1 MSDLLPISRQINV
14 CATLLGEAVSH
25 AHGKEVLELVDSIRK
40 QAVQTRDSAEP
51 QVKMILSQL
60 LERID
65 ALPTDQTRLVA
76 NAFSIYLALINA
88 CENGYRTSRLK
99 TTYDHESPD
108 LNGCLV
114 YVLTAH
120 PTEVRSAPS
129 ISLMHRLTLILAQWF
144 SRGPETDALPDE
156 KQELTVLIRLLWSVG
171 IHKASPVTPT
181 DEINHIAQ
189 QFSDDILSE
198 ILSLRRRGADLRF
211 RTWVGGDKDGHPGIN
226 ETVLHDSFRHT
237 RQRFHAFFQH
247 RFLTVKTDLELLGDD
262 VHYILNQVERALKDV
277 SRITVG
283 DGIRMNTLRNVVSE
297 LAKKVTALLGEL
309 PHMLMEMEGLLDM
322 FPGMVLPVELREES
336 EVFLE
341 LQRKK
346 SIGTIGRML
355 RKAEQVSRGGCLFHY
370 VQGLIVSMTRSAGDL
385 EAAVDVVHRTIGKG
399 QIPVIPLFERGQ
411 DLDAAP
417 EVVDT
422 ILTNHLDIL
431 SDKSPTN
438 PKIADMEIMLGYS
451 DTSKRMGAFASRRRI
466 FHAMHQLTEQCQ
478 KHNILPVFFHG
489 SGGSITRGAG
499 SIQEQFAAWPE
510 KARRVVKLTLQGEMV
525 ERTLVTPEIFRRN
538 VEQLLAIAGSSK
550 TGDMTSTLVSGGILD
565 ELADRSSDS
574 FSQLV
579 KNKNFHRFV
588 AQATPYPDLSV
599 LHIGSRPS
607 HRPGKEAIADLG
619 ALRAIPWV
627 LCFTQG
633 RFMVPSWYGIGTAFA
648 RLSKNPE
655 KLKALKEEF
664 KTNISFKGFIK
675 LLGFSLAK
683 GDGAVFS
690 LLVDTL
696 VKDPELKV
704 VKEHLIAEEQ
714 RARQMVLILSE
725 EQELLWFRPWLA
737 ESIKLRG
744 SSIHPLSVIEVAAL
758 RRRRMGIPKPHNDEL
773 LRIAI
778 AGTAIGMLTTG

>member
-1 MSDLLPISRQINV
+1 MSDLLPIGRQVNV

-25 AHGKEVLELVDSIRK
+25 AHGKEALELVESIRK
-40 QAVQTRDSAEP
+40 QAAQTRDAEEP
-51 QVKMILSQL
+51 QVKKILSQL
-60 LERID
+60 VERID
-65 ALPTDQTRLVA
+65 ALPPDQTRLVA
-76 NAFSIYLALINA
+76 KAFSIYLALINA

-99 TTYDHESPD
+99 TAYDLESPD
-108 LNGCLV
+108 LSGCLV

-129 ISLMHRLTLILAQWF
+129 ILLTHRLTCMLAQWF
-144 SRGPETDALPDE
+144 SRGPETPALPDE
-156 KQELTVLIRLLWSVG
+156 KRELTALIRLLWNVG
-171 IHKASPVTPT
+171 IHKESPVTPT
-181 DEINHIAQ
+181 DEINHIAH
-189 QFSDDILSE
+189 QFSDAILSE

-226 ETVLHDSFRHT
+226 ASVLHDSFRQT
-237 RQRFHAFFQH
+237 RQRFHAFFRN
-247 RFLTVKTDLELLGDD
+247 RFQAVKTDLELLGDD
-262 VHYILNQVERALKDV
+262 VGYVLNQVESALKDV
-277 SRITVG
+277 SRVTAG
-283 DGIRMNTLRNVVSE
+283 DGIRMNTLRYVVSE
-297 LAKKVTALLGEL
+297 LVKKVTALLGEL
-309 PHMLMEMEGLLDM
+309 PLMLMEMEGLLDM

-336 EVFLE
+336 SVFLE

-346 SIGTIGRML
+346 SIGAIGKML
-355 RKAEQVSRGGCLFHY
+355 RKAEQVSRGGCVCHY

-385 EAAVDVVHRTIGKG
+385 EAAVDVVHRTVGKG

-422 ILTNHLDIL
+422 ILTNKLDIL
-431 SDKSPTN
+431 SDKLPTN
-438 PKIADMEIMLGYS
+438 PKKVDLEIMLGYS

-466 FHAMHQLTEQCQ
+466 LHAMHQITEQCK

-550 TGDMTSTLVSGGILD
+550 TGDIHSTLVSGGILD
-565 ELADRSSDS
+565 ELADRSCDS
-574 FSQLV
+574 FEHLV
-579 KNKNFHRFV
+579 KDKNFHRFV
-588 AQATPYPDLSV
+588 ALATPYPDLSV

-607 HRPGKEAIADLG
+607 HRPGKEAAADLG

-627 LCFTQG
+627 LCFTQV
-633 RFMVPSWYGIGTAFA
+633 RFLVPSWYGIGSAFA
-648 RLSKNPE
+648 DMSKHPE

-664 KTNISFKGFIK
+664 ETNISFKGFIK

-696 VKDPELKV
+696 VKDPELMK
-704 VKEHLIAEEQ
+704 VKESLIAEEQ
-714 RARQMVLILSE
+714 RARQMILFLSG

-744 SSIHPLSVIEVAAL
+744 SSIHPLSVIEAAAL
-758 RRRRMGIPKPHNDEL
+758 RSRRRGIPKLHNDEL